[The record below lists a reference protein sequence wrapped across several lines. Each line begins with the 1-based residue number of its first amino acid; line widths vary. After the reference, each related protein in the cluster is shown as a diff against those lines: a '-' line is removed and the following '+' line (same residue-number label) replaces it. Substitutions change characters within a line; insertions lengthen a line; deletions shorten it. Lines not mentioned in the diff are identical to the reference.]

1 MVTNRQIINLILFY
15 VIVFVGFQ
23 HVQTQQHS
31 YKQFTIRPKIRALHA
46 CRRLKIIKLTHN
58 LRT

>member
-1 MVTNRQIINLILFY
+1 MVTNHQIFNLILFY

-31 YKQFTIRPKIRALHA
+31 YKQFTIRPKLRALHA
-46 CRRLKIIKLTHN
+46 FRRLKIIKLNHN

>member
-1 MVTNRQIINLILFY
+1 MVTNHQTINLILFY

-23 HVQTQQHS
+23 HVQTQQQS
-31 YKQFTIRPKIRALHA
+31 YKQFTIRAKLRALHA
-46 CRRLKIIKLTHN
+46 SRSLKIIKLTHN